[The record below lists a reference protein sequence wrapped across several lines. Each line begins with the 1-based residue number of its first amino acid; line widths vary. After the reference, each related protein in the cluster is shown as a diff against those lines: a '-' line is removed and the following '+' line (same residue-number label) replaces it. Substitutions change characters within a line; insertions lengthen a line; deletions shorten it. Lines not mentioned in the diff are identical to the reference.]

1 MQNLVQF
8 QLLSPQGLENSGA
21 QSFPESNY
29 GIKKQ
34 EQPNL
39 RNNIRERRNR
49 TVPRACDEIIMA
61 IELYT
66 KL

>member
-8 QLLSPQGLENSGA
+8 QLLSQGVENSGA

-34 EQPNL
+34 EQPDL

-49 TVPRACDEIIMA
+49 TVPRACNEIIMA

-66 KL
+66 EL